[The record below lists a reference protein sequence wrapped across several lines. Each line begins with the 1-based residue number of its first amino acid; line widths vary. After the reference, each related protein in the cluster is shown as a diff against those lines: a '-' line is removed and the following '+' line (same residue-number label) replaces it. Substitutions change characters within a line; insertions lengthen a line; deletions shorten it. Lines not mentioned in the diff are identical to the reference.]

1 MIERIA
7 RPAEF
12 DVLGSGVTGN
22 CSRGTGTM
30 PQAGQWITGIGQP
43 Q

>member
-7 RPAEF
+7 ARPISM
-12 DVLGSGVTGN
+12 SGGRVTG
-22 CSRGTGTM
+22 SSLRGTGTM
-30 PQAGQWITGIGQP
+30 PQAPQWITGIGQP